1 MYNQDF
7 FLQAMIYLLA
17 AVITVPLAKKT
28 GLGSVPGYLLAGVI
42 IGPYVLGWVG
52 QESEKVM
59 HFAEFGVVLML
70 FLIGLEMQPSLLWK
84 TRHSIFGM
92 GGMQVVTTTL
102 VIAGAAWM
110 MGLMPNQA
118 AAMGLILSLSS
129 TAIVLQTLSE
139 KGLLKNSGGRS
150 AISVL
155 LFQDLAVIP
164 ILALLPLL
172 AVIGGISDVKRQVPP
187 PQEGFAALPGAL
199 QLLLIVTVGM
209 AVIFAGRF
217 VARHIFRFVA
227 GAGMRE
233 VFTASVLLLVIG
245 SAYGTAKIGL
255 SPALGTFIAG
265 VVLAENE
272 YRHELEVTIEPIKG
286 LLLGLFFISVGAG
299 INFTLFFR
307 EPLLIAG
314 LVLLL
319 ILLKFGALWVTARVF
334 GLRHGRHV
342 LFALAL
348 AQASEF
354 GFVLVSFSDTL
365 RIFDHETSS
374 LIIMVIIFSM
384 ALTPLLLVINE
395 KLVRP
400 WYVRRRNREV
410 PDKIPETGN
419 KIIIAGF
426 GRFGLVVGRL
436 LIANGFTVTIL
447 DSNPANVEI
456 LRKYGFK
463 LFYGDVTRPEM
474 LEAAGVKDARLLVL
488 TMAEDDEALKIAGWL
503 KKNYPNLKIAAR
515 ARDTFHEFE
524 FYKLGVQMVQ
534 RETFNSAVELGS
546 RSLHFLGFNRYQAHR
561 AALTFKHHEDSIMR
575 ELYEHWLKDETHF
588 IRESRR
594 FSDQLTETL
603 QTERDFSIHETD
615 CAWDV
620 TSVRKEKAEETGLRP
635 DQESRS
641 RDHGRENDGHAQNG

>member
-17 AVITVPLAKKT
+17 AVITVPLAKRT
-28 GLGSVPGYLLAGVI
+28 GLGSVAGYLLAGVI
-42 IGPYVLGWVG
+42 IGPFVLGWVG
-52 QESEKVM
+52 QESERVM

-84 TRHSIFGM
+84 TRHAIFGM
-92 GGMQVVTTTL
+92 GGMQVILTTL
-102 VIAGAAWM
+102 VIGGAALG
-110 MGLMPNQA
+110 MGFQVNQA

-155 LFQDLAVIP
+155 LFQDIAVIP

-172 AVIGGISDVKRQVPP
+172 AVLGGISRVKSQVPP
-187 PQEGFAALPGAL
+187 PEEGFAALPGVL
-199 QLLLIVTVGM
+199 QLLLIISVGL
-209 AVIFAGRF
+209 AVILAGRF

-227 GAGMRE
+227 GSGMKE

-245 SAYGTAKIGL
+245 SAYGTARIGL

-299 INFTLFFR
+299 INFALFLHK
-307 EPLLIAG
+307 PLLIVG
-314 LVLLL
+314 LVVLL
-319 ILLKFGALWVTARVF
+319 ILLKFGALWVTARTF
-334 GLRHGRHV
+334 GLRHGRHI

-354 GFVLVSFSDTL
+354 GFVMVSFSDTL
-365 RIFDHETSS
+365 RIFDPETTS
-374 LIIMVIIFSM
+374 LMIIVIIFSM

-400 WYVRRRNREV
+400 HYIRRRNKEV
-410 PDKIPETGN
+410 PDQIPESGN
-419 KIIIAGF
+419 KIILAGF

-436 LIANGFTVTIL
+436 LLANGFKVTIL

-456 LRKYGFK
+456 LRRYGFK

-474 LEAAGVKDARLLVL
+474 LEAAGVRDARLVVL
-488 TMAEDDEALKIAGWL
+488 TMAEDDESLKIAAWL

-524 FYKLGVQMVQ
+524 FYKLGVEMVQ
-534 RETFNSAVELGS
+534 RETLNSAIELGS
-546 RSLHFLGFNRYQAHR
+546 RSLHYLGFNRYQSYR
-561 AALTFKHHEDSIMR
+561 AALTFKHHETGIMK
-575 ELYEHWLKDETHF
+575 ELYEHWLRDETHF
-588 IRESRR
+588 MKESRR
-594 FSDQLTETL
+594 FSEQLKETL
-603 QTERDFSIHETD
+603 QTEREFSIHDTD
-615 CAWDV
+615 YAWDV
-620 TSVRKEKAEETGLRP
+620 TSVRKEKEE
-635 DQESRS
+635 ES
-641 RDHGRENDGHAQNG
+641 GTQPGNQQ